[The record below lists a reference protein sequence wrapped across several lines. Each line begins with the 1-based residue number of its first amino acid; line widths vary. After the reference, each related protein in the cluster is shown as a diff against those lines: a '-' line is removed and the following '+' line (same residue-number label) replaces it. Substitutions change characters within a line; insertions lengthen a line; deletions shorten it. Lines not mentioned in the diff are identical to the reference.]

1 VASLRRAATSLFS
14 ELGLDMA
21 MKLTSG
27 SIADRLRSSPMF
39 PALMFPVLPGLMLRP
54 NQGGLLPFTGRWRSK
69 PRRLRTWY
77 PPKIYGRMGS
87 LEVRLAR
94 KKSEIRQ
101 AQRLR
106 YKVFYE
112 EMSAVPSALAMLSR
126 RDEDQFDP
134 VFDHLLVIDRGD
146 AANGRRWR
154 RARVVGTYRVLRQ
167 DVADLNDGFYTQG
180 EYNILPLIQ
189 AKGGDYSFMELG
201 RSCVL
206 KPYRNK
212 RTLELLWQ
220 GVWSYVREHG
230 VDVMVGCASFEGTD
244 PRAHAT
250 ALSFLYHNA
259 LAPEDWRVRAHEHL
273 RVDMNMLPADA
284 VNARAALKALPPL
297 IKGYLRLGAYIG
309 DGAVID
315 HQFGTTD
322 VLVILPVKA
331 IKTRYFAHF
340 GSPDAPSAPMAQG
353 FALN

>member
-1 VASLRRAATSLFS
+1 
-14 ELGLDMA
+14 MA
-21 MKLTSG
+21 MKLTPG
-27 SIADRLRSSPMF
+27 GIAERFRSNPMF
-39 PALMFPVLPGLMLRP
+39 PALMFPVFPGLMLRP
-54 NQGGLLPFTGRWRSK
+54 HPNSGSLPFAGRWRAK
-69 PRRLRTWY
+69 PRRLGVWH
-77 PPKIYGRMGS
+77 PPKVYGRIGS

-94 KKSEIRQ
+94 KKSEVRQ

-112 EMSAVPSALAMLSR
+112 EMSAVPGALAMLSR
-126 RDEDQFDP
+126 RDEDEFDL
-134 VFDHLLVIDRGD
+134 VFDHLLVVDRGD
-146 AANGRRWR
+146 AANGRRWGR
-154 RARVVGTYRVLRQ
+154 PRVVGTYRVLRQ
-167 DVADLNDGFYTQG
+167 QVADRYDGFYTQS
-180 EYNILPLIQ
+180 EYNIMPLIQ

-244 PRAHAT
+244 PSVHAT
-250 ALSFLYHNA
+250 ALSFLYHHA
-259 LAPEDWRVRAHEHL
+259 LAPDDWRVRAHEHL
-273 RVDMNMLPADA
+273 RVDMNMLPAAA

-322 VLVILPVKA
+322 VLIILPVEA

-340 GSPDAPSAPMAQG
+340 GSPDELSAPMAPG
-353 FALN
+353 LALN